1 MKMLIERIQPY
12 FEIVIFP
19 QDMILNDPIESWPI
33 VDVLMGWYSDGFN
46 YYFSFII
53 GYPLDKAIAYVDY
66 RKPYALNDLRMQ
78 KISFLFLSYNV
89 SFMCTYSLI
98 EELFTKC

>member
-19 QDMILNDPIESWPI
+19 EEMILNAPIEDWPV
-33 VDVLMGWYSDGFN
+33 VDVLMGWYSDGLCIS
-46 YYFSFII
+46 FSLIL
-53 GYPLDKAIAYVDY
+53 GYPLDKAIEYVDY

-78 KISFLFLSYNV
+78 KISFS
-89 SFMCTYSLI
+89 MMTYCI
-98 EELFTKC
+98 P